1 MKFTSS
7 PVVLFFSFL
16 FSCLLFSS
24 PNAFAGT
31 LSGGVK
37 ATGPSAVVL
46 ETVPAKAFPAP
57 TQNAAMNQ
65 QGMKFVP
72 ALLVIQKGTTVVFS
86 NEDNVPHNVF
96 WPNISGNKA
105 LSHTVGTFN
114 KGKTLSFKFENA
126 GNVPLLCNVHPE
138 MTGTIVVSP
147 SPYFAETDAAGSYSM
162 KDVPDGAYKA
172 TAWHNGKATTLTV
185 TVKGDTKLDF
195 APAN

>member
-1 MKFTSS
+1 MKFTSLL
-7 PVVLFFSFL
+7 VVVL
-16 FSCLLFSS
+16 FSCL
-24 PNAFAGT
+24 NALAGT
-31 LSGGVK
+31 LSGGIK
-37 ATGPSAVVL
+37 ATGQSAVVL

-57 TQNAAMNQ
+57 TQTAAINQ

-86 NEDNVPHNVF
+86 NDDNVPHNVF

-114 KGKTLSFKFENA
+114 KGNTLSFKYENA

-138 MTGTIVVSP
+138 MAGTIVVSP
-147 SPYFAETDAAGSYSM
+147 SPYFAETDAGGNYSI

-172 TAWHNGKATTLTV
+172 TEWHNGKATTLTV

-195 APAN
+195 AAAN

>member
-1 MKFTSS
+1 MKFTSLM
-7 PVVLFFSFL
+7 VVML
-16 FSCLLFSS
+16 FSCL
-24 PNAFAGT
+24 NAFAGT

-37 ATGPSAVVL
+37 ATGQSAVVL

-57 TQNAAMNQ
+57 TQKAAMNQ

-86 NEDNVPHNVF
+86 NDDNVPHNVF

-105 LSHTVGTFN
+105 LGHTVGTFN

-138 MTGTIVVSP
+138 MAGTIAVSP
-147 SPYFAETDAAGSYSM
+147 SPYFAETDAGGNYSI

>member
-1 MKFTSS
+1 MKFTSLL
-7 PVVLFFSFL
+7 VVVL
-16 FSCLLFSS
+16 FSCL
-24 PNAFAGT
+24 NALAGT

-37 ATGPSAVVL
+37 ATGQSAVVL
-46 ETVPAKAFPAP
+46 EAVPAKAFPAP
-57 TQNAAMNQ
+57 TQTAAINQ

-86 NEDNVPHNVF
+86 NDDNVPHNVF

-114 KGKTLSFKFENA
+114 KGKTLSFKYENA

-138 MTGTIVVSP
+138 MVGTIVVSP
-147 SPYFAETDAAGSYSM
+147 SPYFAETDGDGNYSI

-172 TAWHNGKATTLTV
+172 TEWHNGKATTLTV

-195 APAN
+195 APAKQK